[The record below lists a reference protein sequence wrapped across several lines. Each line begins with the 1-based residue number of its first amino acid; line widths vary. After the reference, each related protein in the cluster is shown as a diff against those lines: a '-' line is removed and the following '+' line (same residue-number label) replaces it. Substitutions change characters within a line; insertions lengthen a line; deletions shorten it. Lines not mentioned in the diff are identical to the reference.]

1 MLLLSLFG
9 RMLLARGGLS
19 LNLLAVTDVVP
30 FSMQGLRNALGDY
43 GLLAVSA
50 VTALL
55 AVSSMFDA
63 SF

>member
-1 MLLLSLFG
+1 
-9 RMLLARGGLS
+9 MLLARGGLS